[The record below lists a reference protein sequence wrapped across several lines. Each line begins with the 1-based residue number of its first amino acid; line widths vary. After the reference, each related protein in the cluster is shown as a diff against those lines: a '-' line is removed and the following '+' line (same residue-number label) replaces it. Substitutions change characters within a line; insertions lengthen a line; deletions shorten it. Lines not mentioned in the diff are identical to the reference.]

1 MSASMSGDD
10 AAGESSGLVAG
21 SGVIPLAAEIIAV
34 AGVAGGGG
42 VAVAGVVGAGVVAM
56 VAGPQMAPHSVVVAA
71 SVAVGSVVAGS
82 GVVPLAAEIIAVGA
96 VGAVVAAG
104 VGAGGVVAM
113 LAGPQMAPHSV
124 VVAAAVVVS

>member
-1 MSASMSGDD
+1 MACSSDSRQGAAGKTSAATGQESTVSASMSGDD

-71 SVAVGSVVAGS
+71 
-82 GVVPLAAEIIAVGA
+82 
-96 VGAVVAAG
+96 
-104 VGAGGVVAM
+104 
-113 LAGPQMAPHSV
+113 
-124 VVAAAVVVS
+124 AVVVS